1 MSRSTAEHWDHPSI
15 YADDCAA
22 CQAESLI
29 NGNRSV
35 VREHIRANGDPAV
48 FTLEVLIHLIGDDHE
63 HASSHIIDLI
73 RLLDR

>member
-1 MSRSTAEHWDHPSI
+1 
-15 YADDCAA
+15 
-22 CQAESLI
+22 
-29 NGNRSV
+29 
-35 VREHIRANGDPAV
+35 V

>member
-1 MSRSTAEHWDHPSI
+1 MSRFIAEHWDHPGH
-15 YADDCAA
+15 YAVDCAA

-29 NGNRSV
+29 NGNHGV
-35 VREHIRANGDPAV
+35 VREHIRANQNPAV
-48 FTLEVLIHLIGDDHE
+48 FTLEVLIELIGDDHE